1 MQGLI
6 EFIEISLTG
15 LGMGGL
21 YALTGV
27 AFVLIYKATRVIN
40 LAIGEMLMVGA
51 YLFFGLAAGLA
62 LPWWLAILFAL
73 AGGGLLGL
81 LLERAVI
88 RPMLGENPI
97 SVFMVTI
104 GLGSILVGLVELI
117 WTADPRRL
125 PQFLPDEPIF
135 LGPVFV
141 FPEPFWS
148 FVIAAAV
155 IGVFVLLFRYWR
167 GGVALRATALDQGAA
182 YAMGI
187 NVPRVY
193 ALAWMLAGMI
203 AAGAGMLLGSIAGLS
218 PALALFGLT
227 VLVVVI
233 VGGLDSVPGVLLAG
247 ILIGWIESLAGSYLG
262 GEFEHLVTFAL
273 LLVVL
278 LVRPWG
284 LFGTPEVE
292 RL

>member
-1 MQGLI
+1 MQDFYS
-6 EFIEISLTG
+6 FIEISLTG

-40 LAIGEMLMVGA
+40 LAIGEMLMFGA
-51 YLFFGLAAGLA
+51 YLFFGLVAGLA
-62 LPWWLAILFAL
+62 LPWWLALIFAL

-81 LLERAVI
+81 VLERAVI

-104 GLGSILVGLVELI
+104 GLGSVLVGLVELV
-117 WTADPRRL
+117 WTADPQRL
-125 PQFLPDEPIF
+125 PQFLPDEPIII
-135 LGPVFV
+135 GPVFI

-148 FVIAAAV
+148 FLIAAAV
-155 IGVFVLLFRYWR
+155 IALFLVLFRYWR
-167 GGVALRATALDQGAA
+167 GGVALRATAADQGAA

-193 ALAWMLAGMI
+193 AIAWMLAGMI
-203 AAGAGMLLGSIAGLS
+203 AAGAGILLGAIAGLS
-218 PALALFGLT
+218 SELALFGLT
-227 VLVVVI
+227 VLVIVI
-233 VGGLDSVPGVLLAG
+233 VGGLDSVLGVLVAG
-247 ILIGWIESLAGSYLG
+247 LFIGWIESLAGSYLG
-262 GEFEHLVTFAL
+262 GEFEHLVTFSL
-273 LLVVL
+273 LMVVL
-278 LVRPWG
+278 LLRPWG
-284 LFGTPEVE
+284 LFGTPEIE